1 MLLLMIRC
9 WTEQNFKFQ
18 GLHYI
23 NAAPHQGQR
32 HWPLCVPSFCPGYCD
47 PVSLPPSTMD
57 LKMISRKIVYSSVLH
72 CTMPSSSSLP
82 GHHRCMRWPRLTTA
96 SAFSFLP
103 SKDCKPQC
111 CNLKAKQLF
120 WNLVTYFFFFFG
132 TLKKHHLRKK
142 WFSTRKLQTEV
153 VKSHLSC

>member
-120 WNLVTYFFFFFG
+120 WNLVTYFFFFG